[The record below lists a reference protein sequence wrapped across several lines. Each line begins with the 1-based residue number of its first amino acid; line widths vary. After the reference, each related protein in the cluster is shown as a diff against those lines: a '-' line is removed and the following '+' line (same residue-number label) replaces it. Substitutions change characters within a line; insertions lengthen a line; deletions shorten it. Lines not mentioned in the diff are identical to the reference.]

1 MPCAEFRL
9 LITGASRGLG
19 RALSLR
25 FASLGYRLILTAR
38 TEGALG
44 ELSDEIVSA
53 GNLRPSLVVMDLRN
67 FEQID
72 SLGATIFE
80 RFSSLDGVILNAAY
94 LGVLSPL
101 AHGDID
107 LWQDLFAVNVLA
119 NHRLLCCLHGLL
131 LRSNNEPKG
140 TCGGTRGDSGGG
152 IVVGVTCKDY
162 RGSAFW
168 GGYGASK
175 AAFETMLS
183 SYAQENL
190 SPAVSSNSSTA
201 SSSSLSSGLRV
212 LCLDPGKM
220 SSALRSCAFPG
231 EARDKYPIT
240 ERTLAPFI
248 DAFSKRVVN
257 N

>member
-1 MPCAEFRL
+1 MPGSEFRL

-44 ELSDEIVSA
+44 ELSDEIVAS
-53 GNLRPSLVVMDLRN
+53 GHLRPSLVVMDLRN

-72 SLGATIFE
+72 SLGATISE
-80 RFSSLDGVILNAAY
+80 RFPSLDGVILNAAQ
-94 LGVLSPL
+94 LGALSPV
-101 AHGDID
+101 AHGDVN
-107 LWQDLFAVNVLA
+107 LWRDLFMVNVLA
-119 NHRLLCCLHGLL
+119 NHRLLCCLHDLL
-131 LRSNNEPKG
+131 LRS
-140 TCGGTRGDSGGG
+140 GG

-175 AAFETMLS
+175 AAFETMLA
-183 SYAQENL
+183 SYGKENL
-190 SPAVSSNSSTA
+190 SPAA
-201 SSSSLSSGLRV
+201 SSSTSSSTSSSLRV
-212 LCLDPGKM
+212 YCLDPGKM

-231 EARDKYPIT
+231 EVLDKYPIT

-248 DAFSKRVVN
+248 DAFNKRVVN